1 MGITKTTNM
10 SNVEAREVDFVTR
23 FAQSWQALQEIL
35 GITRPIKKTPG
46 TKLVS
51 YTANSVNGLESSPAE
66 GVDITP
72 TTFEVE
78 PVAYGDVT
86 VEKYSKAVTVE
97 AVAKYGAAVAVEK
110 TDDAFLNELIGSV
123 LDRFYT
129 FVQTGTLTG
138 TEADFQMAVAM
149 ANGKVIDKFKK
160 MRKGISGVATIVNT
174 LDAYR
179 YLGAAT
185 LSIQNAFGIQYVQDF
200 LGAKVM
206 ILSSEI
212 PSGKV
217 IATAVDNIDLYFID
231 PGDSDFA
238 KLGLQYTTDGE
249 TNLIGFHA
257 EGNYKNATGE
267 SYALLG
273 MKLWAEYLDGVA
285 VITVGNGTNEG
296 TGTGTGGT
304 GTGA

>member
-51 YTANSVNGLESSPAE
+51 YTANSVNGLEESPAE

-72 TTFEVE
+72 TTFEVK
-78 PVAYGDVT
+78 PVTYEDVE

-138 TEADFQMAVAM
+138 AESDFQMAVAM

-212 PSGKV
+212 PAGKV

-273 MKLWAEYLDGVA
+273 MRLWAEYLDGVA
-285 VITVGNGTNEG
+285 VIDVDDSF
-296 TGTGTGGT
+296 
-304 GTGA
+304 

>member
-10 SNVEAREVDFVTR
+10 SNVDAREVDFVTR

-51 YTANSVNGLESSPAE
+51 YTANSVNGLETSPAE

-72 TTFEVE
+72 TTFEVK
-78 PVAYGDVT
+78 PVVYEDVE

-138 TEADFQMAVAM
+138 AESDFQMAVAM

-185 LSIQNAFGIQYVQDF
+185 LSIQNAFGIQYVKDF

-212 PSGKV
+212 PAGKV

-285 VITVGNGTNEG
+285 VIDVDDSF
-296 TGTGTGGT
+296 
-304 GTGA
+304 

>member
-51 YTANSVNGLESSPAE
+51 YTANSVNGLETSPAE

-72 TTFEVE
+72 TTFEVK
-78 PVAYGDVT
+78 PVSYEDVE

-138 TEADFQMAVAM
+138 AESDFQMAVAM

-273 MKLWAEYLDGVA
+273 MRLWAEYLDGVA
-285 VITVGNGTNEG
+285 VIEVDDSF
-296 TGTGTGGT
+296 
-304 GTGA
+304 

>member
-72 TTFEVE
+72 TTFEVQ
-78 PVAYGDVT
+78 PVAYGDVE

-138 TEADFQMAVAM
+138 TESDFQMAVAM

-212 PSGKV
+212 PSGTV
-217 IATAVDNIDLYFID
+217 IATAVENIDLYYID

-273 MKLWAEYLDGVA
+273 MNLWAEYLDGVA
-285 VITVGNGTNEG
+285 VITVGNG
-296 TGTGTGGT
+296 
-304 GTGA
+304 A

>member
-35 GITRPIKKTPG
+35 GITRPIQKTPG

-51 YTANSVNGLESSPAE
+51 YTANSVNGLETSPAE

-72 TTFEVE
+72 TTFEVK
-78 PVAYGDVT
+78 PVAYEDVE
-86 VEKYSKAVTVE
+86 VEKYSKAVTIE
-97 AVAKYGAAVAVEK
+97 SVAKYGAAVAVEK

-138 TEADFQMAVAM
+138 AESDFQMAVAM

-212 PSGKV
+212 PAGKV

-285 VITVGNGTNEG
+285 VIDVDDSF
-296 TGTGTGGT
+296 
-304 GTGA
+304 

>member
-35 GITRPIKKTPG
+35 GITRPIQKTPG

-51 YTANSVNGLESSPAE
+51 YVANSVNGLEDSPAE

-78 PVAYGDVT
+78 PVAYGDVE
-86 VEKYSKAVTVE
+86 VEKYSKAVTIE

-138 TEADFQMAVAM
+138 AESDFQMAVAM

-217 IATAVDNIDLYFID
+217 IATAVENIDLYYID

-273 MKLWAEYLDGVA
+273 MNLWAEYLDGVA
-285 VITVGNGTNEG
+285 VIDVDDSF
-296 TGTGTGGT
+296 
-304 GTGA
+304 

>member
-51 YTANSVNGLESSPAE
+51 YTANSVNGLETSPAE

-72 TTFEVE
+72 TTFEVK
-78 PVAYGDVT
+78 PVSYEDVE

-138 TEADFQMAVAM
+138 AESDFQMAVAM

-273 MKLWAEYLDGVA
+273 MRLWAEYLDGVA
-285 VITVGNGTNEG
+285 VIDVDDSF
-296 TGTGTGGT
+296 
-304 GTGA
+304 

>member
-51 YTANSVNGLESSPAE
+51 YTANSVNGLETSPAE

-72 TTFEVE
+72 TTFEVK
-78 PVAYGDVT
+78 PVVYEDVE

-97 AVAKYGAAVAVEK
+97 SVAKYGAAVAVEK

-138 TEADFQMAVAM
+138 AESDFQMAVAM

-185 LSIQNAFGIQYVQDF
+185 LSIQNAFGIQYVKDF

-285 VITVGNGTNEG
+285 VIDVDDSF
-296 TGTGTGGT
+296 
-304 GTGA
+304 

>member
-35 GITRPIKKTPG
+35 GITRPIQKTPG

-51 YTANSVNGLESSPAE
+51 YTANSVNGLETSPAE

-72 TTFEVE
+72 TTFEVK
-78 PVAYGDVT
+78 PVAYEDVE
-86 VEKYSKAVTVE
+86 VEKYSKAVTIE
-97 AVAKYGAAVAVEK
+97 AVAKYGAEVAVEK

-138 TEADFQMAVAM
+138 AESDFQMAVAM

-212 PSGKV
+212 PAGKV

-285 VITVGNGTNEG
+285 VIDVDDSF
-296 TGTGTGGT
+296 
-304 GTGA
+304 

>member
-10 SNVEAREVDFVTR
+10 SNVEAREIDFVTR

-51 YTANSVNGLESSPAE
+51 YTANSVNGLETSPAE

-72 TTFEVE
+72 TTFEVK
-78 PVAYGDVT
+78 PVSYEDVE

-138 TEADFQMAVAM
+138 AESDFQMAVAM

-273 MKLWAEYLDGVA
+273 MRLWAEYLDGVA
-285 VITVGNGTNEG
+285 VIDVDDSF
-296 TGTGTGGT
+296 
-304 GTGA
+304 

>member
-1 MGITKTTNM
+1 MGITKTSNM

-35 GITRPIKKTPG
+35 GITRPIQKTPG

-51 YTANSVNGLESSPAE
+51 YTANSVNGLETSPAE

-72 TTFEVE
+72 TTFEVK
-78 PVAYGDVT
+78 PVAYEDVE

-97 AVAKYGAAVAVEK
+97 AVARYGAAVAVEK

-138 TEADFQMAVAM
+138 AESDFQMAVAM

-212 PSGKV
+212 PAGKV

-285 VITVGNGTNEG
+285 VIDVDDSF
-296 TGTGTGGT
+296 
-304 GTGA
+304 